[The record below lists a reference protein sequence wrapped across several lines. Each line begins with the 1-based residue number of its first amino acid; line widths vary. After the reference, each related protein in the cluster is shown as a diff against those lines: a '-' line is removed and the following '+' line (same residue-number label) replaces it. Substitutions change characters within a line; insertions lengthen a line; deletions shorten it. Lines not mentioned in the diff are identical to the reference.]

1 MPAGA
6 SQERQRNEREERMAK
21 RELGWSK
28 AAKGKDAGKAAK
40 EANPENANPQ
50 APPDEMIAA

>member
-1 MPAGA
+1 
-6 SQERQRNEREERMAK
+6 MAK

-28 AAKGKDAGKAAK
+28 AAKGKDAGKAK

-50 APPDEMIAA
+50 APPDEMTAV

>member
-1 MPAGA
+1 
-6 SQERQRNEREERMAK
+6 MAK

-50 APPDEMIAA
+50 APPDEMTAL